1 MNENNIKE
9 KNTIS
14 NRVYSI
20 LKNRIYNL
28 EYKPGRSLSVAT
40 LAHELN
46 VSRSPV
52 REALLHLRQEELV
65 QIFPQSGTRVSLIN
79 IHRME
84 EERFLRKSLEL
95 NALQEMFYDS
105 NIFVIDEME
114 ACIKR
119 QKEIDFTND
128 LISFVDED
136 DNFHKQIFVST
147 NKIECWKLS
156 KSFTPNEHRVRLLID
171 KSLMSDNFSLLQNH
185 QDLVDAIR
193 KRDLSKALEID
204 SKHLGKINYEIV
216 SLMNNYPDL
225 FESNTQNSKLQ
236 VPSNIR
242 GIIAGNENFL
252 DTVSRIY

>member
-28 EYKPGRSLSVAT
+28 EYRPGRSLSVAT
-40 LAHELN
+40 LAQELD

-52 REALLHLRQEELV
+52 RDALLHLGQEELV

-105 NIFVIDEME
+105 NILILDEME
-114 ACIKR
+114 ACIQR
-119 QKEIDFTND
+119 
-128 LISFVDED
+128 
-136 DNFHKQIFVST
+136 
-147 NKIECWKLS
+147 
-156 KSFTPNEHRVRLLID
+156 
-171 KSLMSDNFSLLQNH
+171 
-185 QDLVDAIR
+185 
-193 KRDLSKALEID
+193 
-204 SKHLGKINYEIV
+204 
-216 SLMNNYPDL
+216 
-225 FESNTQNSKLQ
+225 
-236 VPSNIR
+236 
-242 GIIAGNENFL
+242 
-252 DTVSRIY
+252 